1 MRSQIFLQE
10 NILKKT
16 INFFLILL
24 ILYLGLSSNSI
35 ANEKWILDKNIS
47 SISFEVPI
55 LFATNVIG
63 KFENIDGF
71 VELDLKDKKNNK
83 AILSVDIESLKVNY
97 EKYMDL
103 ILGPVFF
110 DSTKYPFGV
119 LDTKKFAYNNEE
131 KLNLDIELSIKGIT
145 KTIDTELTIINLTS
159 DFGAGKAYFSK
170 VVFLLGLLDSTT
182 FKGFERAAI
191 IPRMFGIRCSAI
203 PFAQLTTNGKFAST
217 V

>member
-1 MRSQIFLQE
+1 MRRQIFLQE

-24 ILYLGLSSNSI
+24 ILCLGLSSKSS

-47 SISFEVPI
+47 SISFEVPV

-145 KTIDTELTIINLTS
+145 KTIDTELIIINLTP
-159 DFGAGKAYFSK
+159 DLVQIK
-170 VVFLLGLLDSTT
+170 GLLEFSRNDFNIGTGNWKNT
-182 FKGFERAAI
+182 AI
-191 IPRMFGIRCSAI
+191 LKDKIIINSNLFLMKE
-203 PFAQLTTNGKFAST
+203 N
-217 V
+217 

>member
-1 MRSQIFLQE
+1 MQTLNLMRRQIFLQE

-24 ILYLGLSSNSI
+24 ILYVGLSSKSI

-47 SISFEVPI
+47 SISFEVPV

-145 KTIDTELTIINLTS
+145 KIIDTELTIINLTS
-159 DFGAGKAYFSK
+159 DLVQIK
-170 VVFLLGLLDSTT
+170 GLLEFSRNDFNIGTGNWKNTT
-182 FKGFERAAI
+182 ILKDKI
-191 IPRMFGIRCSAI
+191 IINSNLFLMKE
-203 PFAQLTTNGKFAST
+203 N
-217 V
+217 

>member
-1 MRSQIFLQE
+1 M
-10 NILKKT
+10 KKT

-24 ILYLGLSSNSI
+24 ILCLGLSSKSI

-47 SISFEVPI
+47 SISFEVPV

-159 DFGAGKAYFSK
+159 DLVQIK
-170 VVFLLGLLDSTT
+170 GLLEFSRNDFNIGTGNWKNT
-182 FKGFERAAI
+182 AI
-191 IPRMFGIRCSAI
+191 LKDKIIINSNLFLMKE
-203 PFAQLTTNGKFAST
+203 N
-217 V
+217 

>member
-1 MRSQIFLQE
+1 M
-10 NILKKT
+10 KKT

-24 ILYLGLSSNSI
+24 ILCVGLSSKSI

-159 DFGAGKAYFSK
+159 DLVQIK
-170 VVFLLGLLDSTT
+170 GLLEFSRNDFNIGTGNWKNT
-182 FKGFERAAI
+182 AI
-191 IPRMFGIRCSAI
+191 LKDKIIINSNLFLMKE
-203 PFAQLTTNGKFAST
+203 N
-217 V
+217 

>member
-1 MRSQIFLQE
+1 M
-10 NILKKT
+10 KKT

-24 ILYLGLSSNSI
+24 ILCVGLSSKSI

-47 SISFEVPI
+47 SISFEVPV

-159 DFGAGKAYFSK
+159 DLVQIK
-170 VVFLLGLLDSTT
+170 GLLEFSRNDFNIGTGNWKNT
-182 FKGFERAAI
+182 AI
-191 IPRMFGIRCSAI
+191 LKDKIIINSNLFLMKE
-203 PFAQLTTNGKFAST
+203 N
-217 V
+217 

>member
-1 MRSQIFLQE
+1 MQE

-24 ILYLGLSSNSI
+24 ILCLGLSSKSI

-47 SISFEVPI
+47 SISFEVPV

-145 KTIDTELTIINLTS
+145 KTIDTELIIINLTP
-159 DFGAGKAYFSK
+159 DLVQIK
-170 VVFLLGLLDSTT
+170 GLLEFSRNDFNIGTGNWKNT
-182 FKGFERAAI
+182 AI
-191 IPRMFGIRCSAI
+191 LKDKIIINSNLFLMKE
-203 PFAQLTTNGKFAST
+203 N
-217 V
+217 

>member
-1 MRSQIFLQE
+1 M
-10 NILKKT
+10 KKT

-24 ILYLGLSSNSI
+24 ILCVGLSSKSS

-47 SISFEVPI
+47 SISFEVPV

-110 DSTKYPFGV
+110 NSTKYPFGV

-145 KTIDTELTIINLTS
+145 KTIDTQLTIINLTS
-159 DFGAGKAYFSK
+159 DLVQIK
-170 VVFLLGLLDSTT
+170 GLLEFSRNDFNIGTGNWKNT
-182 FKGFERAAI
+182 AI
-191 IPRMFGIRCSAI
+191 LKDKIIINSNLFLMKE
-203 PFAQLTTNGKFAST
+203 N
-217 V
+217 

>member
-1 MRSQIFLQE
+1 MQE

-24 ILYLGLSSNSI
+24 ILCVGLSSKSS

-47 SISFEVPI
+47 SISFEVPV

-97 EKYMDL
+97 KKYMDL

-145 KTIDTELTIINLTS
+145 KTIDTELIIINLTP
-159 DFGAGKAYFSK
+159 DLVQIK
-170 VVFLLGLLDSTT
+170 GLLEFSRNDFNIGTGNWKNT
-182 FKGFERAAI
+182 AI
-191 IPRMFGIRCSAI
+191 LKDKIIINSNLF
-203 PFAQLTTNGKFAST
+203 LTKEN
-217 V
+217 

>member
-1 MRSQIFLQE
+1 MQE

-24 ILYLGLSSNSI
+24 ILCVGLSSKSS

-47 SISFEVPI
+47 SISFEVPV
-55 LFATNVIG
+55 LFATNVVG
-63 KFENIDGF
+63 KFENINGF
-71 VELDLKDKKNNK
+71 IELDLKDKKNNK
-83 AILSVDIESLKVNY
+83 AILSVDIESLKLNY

-131 KLNLDIELSIKGIT
+131 KLKLDIELSIKGIT
-145 KTIDTELTIINLTS
+145 KTIDTELIIINLTS
-159 DFGAGKAYFSK
+159 DLVQIKGRLEFSRNDFNIGTGNWK
-170 VVFLLGLLDSTT
+170 NTAILKDKIIINSNLFLM
-182 FKGFERAAI
+182 KE
-191 IPRMFGIRCSAI
+191 
-203 PFAQLTTNGKFAST
+203 N
-217 V
+217 

>member
-1 MRSQIFLQE
+1 MQE

-24 ILYLGLSSNSI
+24 ILCVGLSSKSS

-47 SISFEVPI
+47 SISFEVPV

-63 KFENIDGF
+63 KFENINGF

-83 AILSVDIESLKVNY
+83 AILSVDIESLKLNY

-145 KTIDTELTIINLTS
+145 KTIDTELIIINLTP
-159 DFGAGKAYFSK
+159 DLVQIK
-170 VVFLLGLLDSTT
+170 GLLEFSRNDFNIGTGNWKNT
-182 FKGFERAAI
+182 AI
-191 IPRMFGIRCSAI
+191 LKDKIIINSNLF
-203 PFAQLTTNGKFAST
+203 LTKEN
-217 V
+217 

>member
-1 MRSQIFLQE
+1 LQE

-24 ILYLGLSSNSI
+24 ILCLGLSSKSS

-47 SISFEVPI
+47 SISFEVPV

-63 KFENIDGF
+63 KFENINGF

-97 EKYMDL
+97 KKYMDL

-110 DSTKYPFGV
+110 NSTKYPFGV

-159 DFGAGKAYFSK
+159 DLVQIK
-170 VVFLLGLLDSTT
+170 GLLEFSRNDFNIGTGNWKNT
-182 FKGFERAAI
+182 AIFKDKI
-191 IPRMFGIRCSAI
+191 IINSNLFLMKE
-203 PFAQLTTNGKFAST
+203 N
-217 V
+217 

>member
-1 MRSQIFLQE
+1 M
-10 NILKKT
+10 KKT

-24 ILYLGLSSNSI
+24 ILCVGLSSKSI

-47 SISFEVPI
+47 SISFEVPV

-71 VELDLKDKKNNK
+71 VKLDLKDKKNNK

-97 EKYMDL
+97 KKYMDL

-131 KLNLDIELSIKGIT
+131 KLKLDIELSIKGIT
-145 KTIDTELTIINLTS
+145 KTIDTELIIINLTS
-159 DFGAGKAYFSK
+159 DLVQIK
-170 VVFLLGLLDSTT
+170 GLLEFSRNDFNIGTGNWKNT
-182 FKGFERAAI
+182 AI
-191 IPRMFGIRCSAI
+191 LKDKIIINSNLFLMKE
-203 PFAQLTTNGKFAST
+203 N
-217 V
+217 

>member
-1 MRSQIFLQE
+1 M
-10 NILKKT
+10 KKT

-24 ILYLGLSSNSI
+24 ILCVGLSSKSI

-47 SISFEVPI
+47 SISFEVPV

-97 EKYMDL
+97 KKYMDL

-145 KTIDTELTIINLTS
+145 KTIDTELIIINLTP
-159 DFGAGKAYFSK
+159 DLVQIK
-170 VVFLLGLLDSTT
+170 GLLEFSRNDFNIGTGNWKNT
-182 FKGFERAAI
+182 AI
-191 IPRMFGIRCSAI
+191 LKDKIIINSNLFLMKE
-203 PFAQLTTNGKFAST
+203 N
-217 V
+217 

>member
-1 MRSQIFLQE
+1 MQE

-24 ILYLGLSSNSI
+24 ILCLGLSSKSS

-47 SISFEVPI
+47 SISFEVPV

-63 KFENIDGF
+63 KFENINGF

-83 AILSVDIESLKVNY
+83 AILSVDIESLKLNY

-145 KTIDTELTIINLTS
+145 KTIDTELIIINLTP
-159 DFGAGKAYFSK
+159 DLVQIK
-170 VVFLLGLLDSTT
+170 GLLEFSRNDFNIGTGNWKNT
-182 FKGFERAAI
+182 AI
-191 IPRMFGIRCSAI
+191 LKDKIIINSNLF
-203 PFAQLTTNGKFAST
+203 LTKEN
-217 V
+217 

>member
-1 MRSQIFLQE
+1 M
-10 NILKKT
+10 KKT

-24 ILYLGLSSNSI
+24 ILCVGLSSKSS

-47 SISFEVPI
+47 SISFEVPV

-97 EKYMDL
+97 KKYMDL

-110 DSTKYPFGV
+110 NSTKYPFGV

-145 KTIDTELTIINLTS
+145 KTIDTELIIINLTS
-159 DFGAGKAYFSK
+159 DLVQIKGRLEFSRNDFNIGTGNWK
-170 VVFLLGLLDSTT
+170 NTAILKDKIIINSNLFLT
-182 FKGFERAAI
+182 KE
-191 IPRMFGIRCSAI
+191 
-203 PFAQLTTNGKFAST
+203 N
-217 V
+217 

>member
-1 MRSQIFLQE
+1 MQE

-16 INFFLILL
+16 INLFLILL
-24 ILYLGLSSNSI
+24 ILCLGLSSKSI

-47 SISFEVPI
+47 SISFEVPV

-83 AILSVDIESLKVNY
+83 AILSVDIGSLKVNY
-97 EKYMDL
+97 KKYMDL

-145 KTIDTELTIINLTS
+145 KIIDTELTIINLTS
-159 DFGAGKAYFSK
+159 DLVQIK
-170 VVFLLGLLDSTT
+170 GLLEFSRNDFNIGTGNWKNTT
-182 FKGFERAAI
+182 ILKDNI
-191 IPRMFGIRCSAI
+191 IIKSNLFLMRD
-203 PFAQLTTNGKFAST
+203 
-217 V
+217 

>member
-1 MRSQIFLQE
+1 M
-10 NILKKT
+10 KKT

-24 ILYLGLSSNSI
+24 ILCVGLSSKSI

-47 SISFEVPI
+47 SISFEVPV

-97 EKYMDL
+97 KKYMDL

-145 KTIDTELTIINLTS
+145 KTIDTQLTIINLTS
-159 DFGAGKAYFSK
+159 DLVQIK
-170 VVFLLGLLDSTT
+170 GLLEFSRNDFNIGTGNWKNT
-182 FKGFERAAI
+182 AI
-191 IPRMFGIRCSAI
+191 LKDKIIINSNLFLMKE
-203 PFAQLTTNGKFAST
+203 N
-217 V
+217 

>member
-1 MRSQIFLQE
+1 MQE

-24 ILYLGLSSNSI
+24 ILCVGLSSKSS

-47 SISFEVPI
+47 SISFEVPV

-97 EKYMDL
+97 KKYMDL

-110 DSTKYPFGV
+110 NSTKYPFGV

-145 KTIDTELTIINLTS
+145 KTIDTELIIINLTP
-159 DFGAGKAYFSK
+159 DLVQIK
-170 VVFLLGLLDSTT
+170 GLLEFSRNDFNIGTGNWKNT
-182 FKGFERAAI
+182 AI
-191 IPRMFGIRCSAI
+191 LKDKIIINSNLFLMKE
-203 PFAQLTTNGKFAST
+203 N
-217 V
+217 

>member
-1 MRSQIFLQE
+1 MQE

-16 INFFLILL
+16 INLFLILL
-24 ILYLGLSSNSI
+24 ILCLGLSSKSI

-47 SISFEVPI
+47 SISFEVPV

-145 KTIDTELTIINLTS
+145 KTIDTELIIINLTP
-159 DFGAGKAYFSK
+159 DLVQIK
-170 VVFLLGLLDSTT
+170 GLLEFSRNDFNIGTGNWKNT
-182 FKGFERAAI
+182 AI
-191 IPRMFGIRCSAI
+191 LKDKIIINSNLFLIKE
-203 PFAQLTTNGKFAST
+203 N
-217 V
+217 

>member
-1 MRSQIFLQE
+1 MQE

-24 ILYLGLSSNSI
+24 ILCVGLSSKSI

-47 SISFEVPI
+47 SISFEVPV

-110 DSTKYPFGV
+110 NSTKYPFGV

-159 DFGAGKAYFSK
+159 DLVQIK
-170 VVFLLGLLDSTT
+170 GLLEFSRNDFNIGTGNWKNT
-182 FKGFERAAI
+182 AI
-191 IPRMFGIRCSAI
+191 LKDKIIINSNLFLMKE
-203 PFAQLTTNGKFAST
+203 N
-217 V
+217 

>member
-1 MRSQIFLQE
+1 MQE

-24 ILYLGLSSNSI
+24 ILCVGLSSKSI

-47 SISFEVPI
+47 SISFEVPV

-97 EKYMDL
+97 KKYMDL

-159 DFGAGKAYFSK
+159 DLVQIK
-170 VVFLLGLLDSTT
+170 GLLEFSRNDFNIGTGNWKNT
-182 FKGFERAAI
+182 AI
-191 IPRMFGIRCSAI
+191 LKDKIIINSNLFLMKE
-203 PFAQLTTNGKFAST
+203 N
-217 V
+217 

>member
-1 MRSQIFLQE
+1 M
-10 NILKKT
+10 KKT
-16 INFFLILL
+16 IKLFLILL
-24 ILYLGLSSNSI
+24 ILCVGLSSKSS

-47 SISFEVPI
+47 SISFEVPV

-83 AILSVDIESLKVNY
+83 AILSVDIESLKLNY

-131 KLNLDIELSIKGIT
+131 KLKLDIELSIKGIT
-145 KTIDTELTIINLTS
+145 KTIDTELIIINLTP
-159 DFGAGKAYFSK
+159 DLVQIK
-170 VVFLLGLLDSTT
+170 GLLEFSRNDFNIGTGNWKNT
-182 FKGFERAAI
+182 AI
-191 IPRMFGIRCSAI
+191 LKDKIIINSNLF
-203 PFAQLTTNGKFAST
+203 LTKEN
-217 V
+217 

>member
-1 MRSQIFLQE
+1 M
-10 NILKKT
+10 KKT

-24 ILYLGLSSNSI
+24 ILCLGLSSKSS

-47 SISFEVPI
+47 SISFEVPV

-97 EKYMDL
+97 KKYMDL

-145 KTIDTELTIINLTS
+145 KTIDTELIIINLTP
-159 DFGAGKAYFSK
+159 DLVQIK
-170 VVFLLGLLDSTT
+170 GLLEFSRNDFNIGTGNWKNT
-182 FKGFERAAI
+182 AI
-191 IPRMFGIRCSAI
+191 LKDKIIINSNLFLMKE
-203 PFAQLTTNGKFAST
+203 N
-217 V
+217 

>member
-1 MRSQIFLQE
+1 MQE

-24 ILYLGLSSNSI
+24 ILCVGLSSKSS

-47 SISFEVPI
+47 SISFEVPV

-145 KTIDTELTIINLTS
+145 KTIDTELIIINLTP
-159 DFGAGKAYFSK
+159 DLVQIK
-170 VVFLLGLLDSTT
+170 GLLEFSRNDFNIGTGNWKNT
-182 FKGFERAAI
+182 AI
-191 IPRMFGIRCSAI
+191 LKDKIIINSNLF
-203 PFAQLTTNGKFAST
+203 LTKEN
-217 V
+217 

>member
-1 MRSQIFLQE
+1 M
-10 NILKKT
+10 KKT

-24 ILYLGLSSNSI
+24 ILCVGLSSKSI

-47 SISFEVPI
+47 SISFEVPV

-97 EKYMDL
+97 KKYMDL

-145 KTIDTELTIINLTS
+145 KTIDTELIIINLTP
-159 DFGAGKAYFSK
+159 DLVQIK
-170 VVFLLGLLDSTT
+170 GLLEFSRNDFNIGTGNWKNT
-182 FKGFERAAI
+182 AI
-191 IPRMFGIRCSAI
+191 LKDKIIINSNLF
-203 PFAQLTTNGKFAST
+203 LTKEN
-217 V
+217 

>member
-1 MRSQIFLQE
+1 MQE

-24 ILYLGLSSNSI
+24 ILCLGLSSKSS

-47 SISFEVPI
+47 SISFEVPV

-97 EKYMDL
+97 KKYMDL

-131 KLNLDIELSIKGIT
+131 KLKLDIELSIKGIT
-145 KTIDTELTIINLTS
+145 KTIDTELIIINLTS
-159 DFGAGKAYFSK
+159 DLVQIKGRLEFSRNDFNIGTGNWK
-170 VVFLLGLLDSTT
+170 NTAILKDKIIINSNLFLM
-182 FKGFERAAI
+182 KE
-191 IPRMFGIRCSAI
+191 
-203 PFAQLTTNGKFAST
+203 N
-217 V
+217 

>member
-1 MRSQIFLQE
+1 LQE

-24 ILYLGLSSNSI
+24 ILCVGLSSKSS

-47 SISFEVPI
+47 SISFEVPV

-97 EKYMDL
+97 KKYMDL

-145 KTIDTELTIINLTS
+145 KTIDTQLTIINLTS
-159 DFGAGKAYFSK
+159 DLVQIK
-170 VVFLLGLLDSTT
+170 GLLEFSRNDFNIGTGNWKNT
-182 FKGFERAAI
+182 AI
-191 IPRMFGIRCSAI
+191 LKDKIIINSNLFLMKE
-203 PFAQLTTNGKFAST
+203 N
-217 V
+217 

>member
-1 MRSQIFLQE
+1 M
-10 NILKKT
+10 KKT
-16 INFFLILL
+16 INLFLILL
-24 ILYLGLSSNSI
+24 ILCLGLSSKSI

-47 SISFEVPI
+47 SISFEVPV

-159 DFGAGKAYFSK
+159 DLVQIK
-170 VVFLLGLLDSTT
+170 GLLEFSRNDFNIGTGNWKNTT
-182 FKGFERAAI
+182 ILKDKI
-191 IPRMFGIRCSAI
+191 IINSNLFLMKE
-203 PFAQLTTNGKFAST
+203 N
-217 V
+217 

>member
-1 MRSQIFLQE
+1 LQE

-24 ILYLGLSSNSI
+24 ILCLGLSSKSS

-47 SISFEVPI
+47 SISFEVPV

-97 EKYMDL
+97 KKYMDL

-145 KTIDTELTIINLTS
+145 KTIDTELIIINLTP
-159 DFGAGKAYFSK
+159 DLVQIK
-170 VVFLLGLLDSTT
+170 GLLEFSRNDFNIGTGNWKNT
-182 FKGFERAAI
+182 AI
-191 IPRMFGIRCSAI
+191 LKDKIIINSNLF
-203 PFAQLTTNGKFAST
+203 LTKEN
-217 V
+217 

>member
-1 MRSQIFLQE
+1 MQE

-16 INFFLILL
+16 IKLFLILL
-24 ILYLGLSSNSI
+24 ILYVGLSSKSS

-47 SISFEVPI
+47 SISFEVPV

-63 KFENIDGF
+63 KFENINGF

-159 DFGAGKAYFSK
+159 DLVQIK
-170 VVFLLGLLDSTT
+170 GLLEFSRNDFNIGTGNWKNTT
-182 FKGFERAAI
+182 ILKDKI
-191 IPRMFGIRCSAI
+191 IINSNLFLMKE
-203 PFAQLTTNGKFAST
+203 N
-217 V
+217 

>member
-1 MRSQIFLQE
+1 MQE

-24 ILYLGLSSNSI
+24 ILCLGLSSKSS

-47 SISFEVPI
+47 SISFEVPV

-97 EKYMDL
+97 KKYMDL

-131 KLNLDIELSIKGIT
+131 KLKLDIELSIKGIT
-145 KTIDTELTIINLTS
+145 KTIDTELIIINLTP
-159 DFGAGKAYFSK
+159 DLVQIK
-170 VVFLLGLLDSTT
+170 GLLEFSRNDFNIGTGNWKNT
-182 FKGFERAAI
+182 AI
-191 IPRMFGIRCSAI
+191 LKDKIIINSNLFLMKE
-203 PFAQLTTNGKFAST
+203 N
-217 V
+217 

>member
-1 MRSQIFLQE
+1 MQE

-24 ILYLGLSSNSI
+24 ILCLGLSSKSS

-47 SISFEVPI
+47 SISFEVPV

-159 DFGAGKAYFSK
+159 DLVQIK
-170 VVFLLGLLDSTT
+170 GLLEFSRNDFNIGTGNWKNT
-182 FKGFERAAI
+182 AI
-191 IPRMFGIRCSAI
+191 LKDKIIINSNLFLMKE
-203 PFAQLTTNGKFAST
+203 N
-217 V
+217 

>member
-1 MRSQIFLQE
+1 LQE

-24 ILYLGLSSNSI
+24 ILCVGLSSKSS

-47 SISFEVPI
+47 SISFEVPV

-97 EKYMDL
+97 KKYMDL

-131 KLNLDIELSIKGIT
+131 KLKLDIELSIKGIT
-145 KTIDTELTIINLTS
+145 KTIDTELIIINLTS
-159 DFGAGKAYFSK
+159 DLVQIKGRLEFSRNDFNIGTGNWK
-170 VVFLLGLLDSTT
+170 NTAILKDKIIINSNLFLM
-182 FKGFERAAI
+182 KE
-191 IPRMFGIRCSAI
+191 
-203 PFAQLTTNGKFAST
+203 N
-217 V
+217 

>member
-1 MRSQIFLQE
+1 MQE

-24 ILYLGLSSNSI
+24 ILCLGLSSKSS

-47 SISFEVPI
+47 SISFEVPV

-97 EKYMDL
+97 KKYMDL

-110 DSTKYPFGV
+110 NSTKYPFGV

-159 DFGAGKAYFSK
+159 DLVQIK
-170 VVFLLGLLDSTT
+170 GLLEFSRNDFNIGTGNWKNT
-182 FKGFERAAI
+182 AI
-191 IPRMFGIRCSAI
+191 LKDKIIINSNLFLMKE
-203 PFAQLTTNGKFAST
+203 N
-217 V
+217 